1 MQTQI
6 PSGAYDGDEAFRAT
20 ELNSNS
26 DNDGLLPEDFI
37 NSDADD
43 IVAAEVNDGADAGA
57 NAEAAVAPRC
67 GYWSSKNFK
76 LLACFTLLSA
86 LICIFAASGS
96 SIKAYHTRRSDAAD
110 LQAAYGNYGPA
121 TPAPSKAAKS
131 KCPKSSSKASKYS
144 YSNSMKSKSPK
155 ASSSKSPKASNDSL
169 PETTCAP
176 TQKKKGKTKAGKN
189 RPTNSPRMVFG
200 RPSRKHKRKLT
211 TSIVR

>member
-6 PSGAYDGDEAFRAT
+6 PNGAYNDDDEAFRAT
-20 ELNSNS
+20 EMNS
-26 DNDGLLPEDFI
+26 DSDNGGLLPEEFI
-37 NSDADD
+37 SSDDAGIIEADD
-43 IVAAEVNDGADAGA
+43 DN
-57 NAEAAVAPRC
+57 EAAVVSRC
-67 GYWSSKNFK
+67 GFWSSKNFK
-76 LLACFTLLSA
+76 VLAGITLLSA

-110 LQAAYGNYGPA
+110 LQAVYGNYGPA